1 MDYRDHAEGGDG
13 IVRHALN
20 EMEYAAKR
28 GRKVVI
34 GVEVT
39 PNEIQKVS
47 FDHLAEADM
56 QRELKLAEKAFRKQP
71 AFAGF
76 AIHHFR
82 SYRKWLDRQRTK
94 H

>member
-1 MDYRDHAEGGDG
+1 MTEPRKLHRRNPTTVVRGWLFLAMLFVFVRPTVGLGAERA
-13 IVRHALN
+13 IW
-20 EMEYAAKR
+20 
-28 GRKVVI
+28 
-34 GVEVT
+34 T
-39 PNEIQKVS
+39 W
-47 FDHLAEADM
+47 EADM